1 MILFKSK
8 KSIMMTSL
16 SMALA
21 TTLVQSK
28 TVEYTW
34 TLKPRRASPKNTT
47 LSLDCNLDRLVN
59 FVPWIFSLYVNN

>member
-47 LSLDCNLDRLVN
+47 LSLDCNLDRLV
-59 FVPWIFSLYVNN
+59 